1 MFLSSGCYLT
11 QLILFNVAVDRL
23 DVVSTSSSEKS
34 SSLDWSSGKSFN
46 TFQNDPG
53 PATRWLVHS
62 VSSSQTANAS
72 SNDGC
77 LPKMR
82 IHSSGGKLGS
92 SFDRIPGTSNRSG
105 TVCKRSD
112 GTKNGDQPLLEDS
125 QDPFAFDDDDF
136 VPSKWDV
143 QYGEKKKSRTKK
155 HGKLGPRKREIQDEH
170 HFQFKMSQQ
179 ESSNGEICQR
189 ENEEYHHSNATSCS
203 QSTEEEYSSLLSDC
217 LLAAVKVF
225 LNM

>member
-1 MFLSSGCYLT
+1 M
-11 QLILFNVAVDRL
+11 DRR

-34 SSLDWSSGKSFN
+34 SSLDWSFSGKSFN
-46 TFQNDPG
+46 ASQNDPG
-53 PATRWLVHS
+53 PSTRWLGHS
-62 VSSSQTANAS
+62 VSSSQTATAS

-82 IHSSGGKLGS
+82 VHSSSGKLGS

-105 TVCKRSD
+105 TLCERSD
-112 GTKNGDQPLLEDS
+112 GTKNGNQQLLEDS

-143 QYGEKKKSRTKK
+143 LYGEKKKSRTKK
-155 HGKLGPRKREIQDEH
+155 HGKLGLRKREIQDEH